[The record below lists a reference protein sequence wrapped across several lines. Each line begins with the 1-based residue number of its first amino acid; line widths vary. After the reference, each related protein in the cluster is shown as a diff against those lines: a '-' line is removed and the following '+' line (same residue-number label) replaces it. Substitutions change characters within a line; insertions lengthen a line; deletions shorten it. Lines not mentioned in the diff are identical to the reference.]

1 MSLIHCFECKP
12 SVSFTSLT
20 SVLCDGRDLAIT
32 VTDVR
37 QKPRQTARS
46 WTFDWCQVWF
56 ADDKLTEKA
65 LVDLP
70 QKVQDR
76 YALIV
81 SKIEAKDSDPK
92 PLSLWIP
99 VCYLPPSMLVHFHQ
113 QLISRHKLLELMSSD
128 SESDPVYKQ
137 PTPEP
142 MTSSQPTGHCVSKP
156 TPMNLTI
163 AKSSAMGSRHGHTA
177 AYCTKS
183 PSPRPPVTHLGF
195 LDLVNAD
202 HSYSG
207 KGTWDEPI
215 LLE

>member
-20 SVLCDGRDLAIT
+20 SVLRDGRDLAIT
-32 VTDVR
+32 VTDMR

-46 WTFDWCQVWF
+46 WTFNWCQVWF

-81 SKIEAKDSDPK
+81 STIEAKDSDPE

-99 VCYLPPSMLVHFHQ
+99 VCYLPPSMLVHFH
-113 QLISRHKLLELMSSD
+113 
-128 SESDPVYKQ
+128 
-137 PTPEP
+137 
-142 MTSSQPTGHCVSKP
+142 
-156 TPMNLTI
+156 
-163 AKSSAMGSRHGHTA
+163 
-177 AYCTKS
+177 
-183 PSPRPPVTHLGF
+183 
-195 LDLVNAD
+195 
-202 HSYSG
+202 
-207 KGTWDEPI
+207 
-215 LLE
+215 